1 MYANFPIKD
10 TELIDKIKDLFL
22 STGNSQGYLLFVL
35 AINTGI
41 NLKDLLK
48 LKVQDIKNKK
58 YIVLGKDK
66 SVPLDDELQEIIK
79 DFTVN
84 SQGEDYLFK
93 TKTGNT
99 LDRIF
104 VFNVF
109 KSICTKLGVQD
120 RYSVA
125 SWRKT
130 FAYHYYIKYKDLSY
144 LQWLFNQSTV
154 KQTLNY
160 IGVDENMNLR
170 FREGVSL

>member
-1 MYANFPIKD
+1 M
-10 TELIDKIKDLFL
+10 
-22 STGNSQGYLLFVL
+22 
-35 AINTGI
+35 
-41 NLKDLLK
+41 
-48 LKVQDIKNKK
+48 
-58 YIVLGKDK
+58 
-66 SVPLDDELQEIIK
+66 
-79 DFTVN
+79 
-84 SQGEDYLFK
+84 
-93 TKTGNT
+93 
-99 LDRIF
+99 
-104 VFNVF
+104 FNVF